1 MKNSIKI
8 FSLISLLF
16 LCACQN
22 EDIPGAQDRLS
33 AVSFSASMENNAPL
47 ARTTLDFH
55 TVKWEASDRISLF
68 SGEGLSE
75 KTELS
80 IKADGK
86 IEAGGTDVTLEGS
99 AVSDS
104 PEYLA
109 VYPHADVNAWDENAL
124 TVSIPSVQTA
134 VEGGFA
140 SGANVS
146 VAWTQDTHLVFRN
159 AGGLLGF
166 RFNTLEDA
174 AKTKKVTIKAK
185 KSETEYHGLTGEA
198 VLTLEG
204 EAKIPVIQ
212 SCSADYVTL
221 VAPVGGFR
229 DMTTYYAVVCPGD
242 YKDFEISFE
251 NDQETLTLSHKDR
264 CLVSRSLMAH
274 MNVVV
279 DPYAGSLIP
288 DPDDPLPFEIEIKLN
303 FGKGWPFNEA
313 IVAADDQ
320 TAAGETYTCTYEYE
334 KDDEICTEDFAFV
347 FHKGSSA
354 YTYSSNRLNPKG
366 EGSIQ
371 LPGIPNRYLKSVWFR
386 VGNTAEK
393 KIYIW
398 DNGTKLAT
406 ANAIK
411 GSDGDTGVI
420 LNTAPGASYKLEF
433 YSGGAA
439 VAYIILTYTKIKPY

>member
-1 MKNSIKI
+1 MKNSVKI
-8 FSLISLLF
+8 FSLIALL
-16 LCACQN
+16 LLGSCHN
-22 EDIPGAQDRLS
+22 EDVPGKQDKLS
-33 AVSFSASMENNAPL
+33 QVNFSASMENNTSVS
-47 ARTTLDFH
+47 RTVLDFH
-55 TVKWEASDRISLF
+55 TVKWEASDKISLF
-68 SGEGLSE
+68 SGIELSV
-75 KTELS
+75 KTELTV
-80 IKADGK
+80 KDDGK
-86 IEAGGTDVTLEGS
+86 IDVTGTDVTLEGS

-104 PEYLA
+104 PEYIA
-109 VYPHADVNAWDENAL
+109 VYPHADVNTWEENTL
-124 TVSIPSVQTA
+124 TVSIPSEQTA
-134 VEGGFA
+134 VAGGFA

-159 AGGLLGF
+159 VGGLLGF

-185 KSETEYHGLTGEA
+185 KSETEYHNLTGTA
-198 VLTLEG
+198 SLILED
-204 EAKIPVIQ
+204 ETKIPVVQ
-212 SCSADYVTL
+212 NCSADYVTL

-242 YKDFEISFE
+242 YTEFEISFE
-251 NDQETLTLSHKDR
+251 NDQETLTVSHEDK

-320 TAAGETYTCTYEYE
+320 TAAGETYTYTYEYE
-334 KDDEICTEDFAFV
+334 KDGETCTEDFAFV
-347 FHKGSSA
+347 FHQGSDP
-354 YTYSSNRLNPKG
+354 YTYSSKRLNPKG
-366 EGSIQ
+366 KGSIQ

-393 KIYIW
+393 TIYIW

-406 ANAIK
+406 AKAIK
-411 GSDGDTGVI
+411 DTDGDTGVI
-420 LNTAPGASYKLEF
+420 SNTAPGASYKLEF
-433 YSGGAA
+433 NSGGAA